1 LHWHFM
7 LLRNDNCLTATGS
20 QDSLPGAINGMENYV
35 EVWALWLLQRQ
46 VIFNTLIAD
55 LTVLAGQTA
64 LRSGRVFDT
73 SCVIQNAHNS
83 RLWKVGVVGDTTLSE
98 DDSVH
103 TRNVRKKLKV
113 QRGLLS
119 KVQRYLLSFAQ
130 NRLNRIF
137 GFAAGRVRHKLFTT
151 NSCNPHTDTEWAL
164 VPGVNFL
171 ELDDGSY
178 ICADYGAIYEDYL
191 TTDASRYPSQV
202 GIDLYTSSNAAYLF
216 KWMSER
222 DSSNVWGDALSAA
235 EVYFRTFYD
244 TPRQRLE
251 FDHREFDFTALYLAF
266 GPSLA
271 RAFSGW
277 TAYDPV
283 NVFGLRWDNMAQVPE
298 ARSAARLAVVRW
310 MVSHHQTADGLIRDN
325 HLGRAVDAGDLTYH
339 QYCLAGLALG
349 NTVLE
354 DAQVDLIIQRGLAY
368 STSLQLPNGEVSYY
382 GRGANNIY
390 HLAAYIAAMAVAA
403 DRYRWDVTAP
413 LGAALTRLVSHLDK
427 SALSDIAPPQPT
439 AMNAA
444 PLERMVGWHGS
455 CAQYGAQSAFLL
467 ARAVPFLRRAATYK
481 GPVLPVPASVPCLRP
496 VHAWLQAGS
505 GASRVMMT
513 VTSGS
518 ECMRWNSGQHVSGFA
533 GLTALFVGNQN
544 RLLTNERV
552 VQDDGRVILLA
563 DVPDQG
569 EHDQGCLT
577 LFNQSVRLTLSGRK
591 DKRTFDYSV
600 DAGCW
605 SVSLSSPKN
614 RARYCLGLQGA
625 VELRDIQEC
634 GAALVFSDGFEID
647 VLASQPIHIETIP
660 VLRSCHGTGVLLCFT
675 ADTDMLSLSFTLNEK
690 IDDK

>member
-1 LHWHFM
+1 MHD
-7 LLRNDNCLTATGS
+7 LLIDTTNANPCEAAGS
-20 QDSLPGAINGMENYV
+20 ACDLQPIIYFFEYFSS
-35 EVWALWLLQRQ
+35 VWAHWLFAQQISFDHSVTCLSE
-46 VIFNTLIAD
+46 LSKKP
-55 LTVLAGQTA
+55 A
-64 LRSGRVFDT
+64 LRDGRLFDV
-73 SCVIQNAHNS
+73 SRIVQNSHNP
-83 RLWKVGVVGDTTLSE
+83 RLWKVGLV
-98 DDSVH
+98 DDSLLSNDECLR
-103 TRNVRKKLKV
+103 TRTARQKLKD
-113 QRGLLS
+113 QRGIYNKL
-119 KVQRYLLSFAQ
+119 QRHLFGAAP
-130 NRLNRIF
+130 NRLRRIVEF
-137 GFAAGRVRHKLFTT
+137 SAGRVRHQLFSTKAR
-151 NSCNPHTDTEWAL
+151 NPHTDTEWSL

-171 ELDDGSY
+171 ELDDGSF

-191 TTDASRYPSQV
+191 TTDSSRYPSQV

-222 DSSNVWGDALSAA
+222 DSSNVWDDALSAA
-235 EVYFRTFYD
+235 EVYFRSFYD

-271 RAFSGW
+271 RSFSGW
-277 TAYDPV
+277 TTYDPV
-283 NVFGLRWDNMAQVPE
+283 NVFGLRWDNMAQDSE
-298 ARSAARLAVVRW
+298 ARSATRLAVARW
-310 MVSHHQTADGLIRDN
+310 MVSHHQTTDGLIRDN

-349 NTVLE
+349 NAVIE
-354 DAQVDLIIQRGLAY
+354 DAEVDRIIQRGLGY
-368 STSLQLPNGEVSYY
+368 STALQLPNGEVSYY

-427 SALSDIAPPQPT
+427 SALSDMAPPQPT

-481 GPVLPVPASVPCLRP
+481 GPALPVPASVPCLRP
-496 VHAWLQAGS
+496 VHARLQAGS
-505 GASRVMMT
+505 GATRVMMT

-552 VQDDGRVILLA
+552 VQDDGRVLLLA
-563 DVPDQG
+563 DVPDQE
-569 EHDQGCLT
+569 EHDQGHLT
-577 LFNQSVRLTLSGRK
+577 LSNHSVYLALSGRK
-591 DKRTFDYSV
+591 GNRTVDYSV
-600 DAGCW
+600 DAGSW
-605 SVSLSSPKN
+605 LVSLSFPKN
-614 RARYCLGLQGA
+614 KAKYCLGLQGT
-625 VELRDIQEC
+625 VVLRDIREC
-634 GAALVFSDGFEID
+634 GATLVFSDYVEIN
-647 VLASQPIHIETIP
+647 VISEQPIHIATIP

-675 ADTDMLSLSFTLNEK
+675 ADTDMLSLSFSLNEK
-690 IDDK
+690 NR